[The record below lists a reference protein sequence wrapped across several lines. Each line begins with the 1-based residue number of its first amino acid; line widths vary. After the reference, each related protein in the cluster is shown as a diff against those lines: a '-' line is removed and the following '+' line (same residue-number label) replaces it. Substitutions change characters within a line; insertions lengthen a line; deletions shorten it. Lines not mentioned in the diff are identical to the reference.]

1 MPILMRLTY
10 SLLLRESAS
19 LTKDGPAASQIGDAG
34 GTLVT
39 RLNSNYACMG
49 VPPDDMI
56 GILTQTNIQSRIRKW
71 RDKWLLIRLCSSVL
85 PFLNALK
92 RKGLLRFSIQSLNKV
107 SSAF

>member
-1 MPILMRLTY
+1 MRLSH
-10 SLLLRESAS
+10 SLSLRESAS
-19 LTKDGPAASQIGDAG
+19 LTKAGPAASHRGMRHAG

-71 RDKWLLIRLCSSVL
+71 RDKWLLIRLCPCVL
-85 PFLNALK
+85 SFLNAIK
-92 RKGLLRFSIQSLNKV
+92 RKGAASFQYSKPERS
-107 SSAF
+107 